1 MEALVQDLRYAF
13 RTLARS
19 PGFTAVAV
27 ITLALGIGATTAVFS
42 VVAGVMLRSLP
53 FPRADRLVDIKQIQQ
68 GYRKPGGGGSTSP
81 LGSYRV
87 WQTTVAFDGM
97 AAYGGDD
104 AVLTGLGDA
113 ERLMT
118 WNVTASFFPLL
129 GARPL
134 LGRAF
139 TPDEDRPG
147 SPPAAVLSFAFWSS
161 RLGGDPH
168 VVGRIVTLDTTSYTV
183 VGVMPSEFR
192 YPADVAIWRNLGA
205 NLSGPAGS
213 RRAHEWSFWVVGRMR
228 PRVNLSQAQ
237 AALDQVTRRAW
248 SSEADV
254 AGTLPVATSLRGW
267 LVRQA
272 RVPLWIML
280 GAVALVLLVACAN
293 VSSLLLA
300 RAMGREHQMAVRVA
314 LGARPRRLVQLL
326 LTESVLLA
334 LAGGALGVLLAL
346 WSVPAFVALA
356 GAELPKIRDLTV
368 NPMVLVAAL
377 GCSLLAGILTGLV
390 PALRAVRSAPGPLLK
405 SAGAGA
411 AGSWR
416 NRPADGLVVA
426 QVTLTLVLLAGAG
439 LLARSFQRLVRLN
452 PGFDPAPVV
461 IAQLRLPA
469 WRYRTP
475 AARLSYVGQAL
486 EQVRGIPGVSEV
498 AAASGIPLAGGAIG
512 SASVPGRSASTSGPN
527 VWITAATPDYFD
539 ALGIPLVRG
548 ERPRAPQTV
557 AIDEAAADAYFPGE
571 DPVGKEITFLGERT
585 RIIAGV
591 VGNIRQQSLDEPPQ
605 PHIYESLVTDPT
617 SYLTVVVRTAGDPR
631 VAVAAVRRTVQ
642 SVDADVPLD
651 RVIPL
656 TALLAESVARQRLY
670 AWLLGSFAAAALL
683 LAGTGMYG
691 IASYAVTRRTREIGI
706 RMALGAERRAVLG
719 LIVGRGVTLTAF
731 GLALGTVGALAG
743 TRVLRSLLFE
753 VAPTDAGVFGAVGAV
768 LTAVAVF
775 ATYIPARRAT
785 KVDPV
790 VALRTE

>member
-1 MEALVQDLRYAF
+1 MDTLLQDLRYAL
-13 RTLARS
+13 RSLAKS

-27 ITLALGIGATTAVFS
+27 LTLALGVGAATAVFS

-53 FPRADRLVDIKQIQQ
+53 FPLADRLVDIKQIQQ
-68 GYRKPGGGGSTSP
+68 EYRRPGSGGSTSP

-87 WQTTVAFDGM
+87 WQNAGAFDGM
-97 AAYGGDD
+97 AAYGADD

-118 WNVTASFFPLL
+118 WNVSADFFTLL
-129 GARPL
+129 GAHPVV
-134 LGRAF
+134 GRAF

-147 SPPAAVLSFAFWSS
+147 SPPVAVLSFAFWSS

-168 VVGRIVTLDTTSYTV
+168 VLGRVVTLDTTRYTV
-183 VGVMPSEFR
+183 VGVMPNEFR
-192 YPADVAIWRNLGA
+192 YPVDVTIWRNLGGY
-205 NLSGPAGS
+205 LSGPAGA
-213 RRAHEWSFWVVGRMR
+213 RRAHEWGFWIVGRMR
-228 PRVNLSQAQ
+228 PRVTLSQAE
-237 AALDQVTRRAW
+237 AALDQVTRQAW
-248 SSEADV
+248 SSEPDV
-254 AGTLPVATSLRGW
+254 AGTLPVATSLKGW
-267 LVRQA
+267 LVRQVRA
-272 RVPLWIML
+272 PMWIML
-280 GAVALVLLVACAN
+280 GAVALVLLVACTN

-300 RAMGREHQMAVRVA
+300 RASGREHQMAVRVA
-314 LGARPRRLVQLL
+314 LGARPRQLVQLL

-346 WSVPAFVALA
+346 WSVPALVALA
-356 GAELPKIRDLTV
+356 GAELPKIFDLTV

-377 GCSLLAGILTGLV
+377 GASLLAGMLTGLV

-405 SAGAGA
+405 SAGGA

-452 PGFDPAPVV
+452 PGFDPSPVV
-461 IAQLRLPA
+461 IVQLRLPD

-475 AARLSYVGQAL
+475 ATQLSYVGQVL
-486 EQVRGIPGVSEV
+486 EQVRGIPGVSEA

-512 SASVPGRSASTSGPN
+512 SASVPGRESSLSGPD
-527 VWITAATPDYFD
+527 VWITAVTSDYFD

-548 ERPRAPQTV
+548 ERPGAPHTV
-557 AIDEAAADAYFPGE
+557 ALDDAAAQAYFPGE
-571 DPVGKEITFLGERT
+571 DPLGKQITYFGTRT
-585 RIIAGV
+585 RVVSGI

-605 PHIYESLVTDPT
+605 PHIYEPLAENPT
-617 SYLTVVVRTAGDPR
+617 SYLQVVARTPGDPAA
-631 VAVAAVRRTVQ
+631 AVASVRQAVQ
-642 SVDADVPLD
+642 AVDANVPLD
-651 RVIPL
+651 RVVPFA
-656 TALLAESVARQRLY
+656 ALMGESIARQRLY
-670 AWLLGSFAAAALL
+670 AWLLGSFATAALL

-719 LIVGRGVTLTAF
+719 LVVGRGLALTAI
-731 GLALGTVGALAG
+731 GVALGMVGAVAS
-743 TRVLRSLLFE
+743 TRILRSVLFE
-753 VAPTDAGVFGAVGAV
+753 VAPTDTGVFGAVVAV
-768 LTAVAVF
+768 LTAVTVL

-785 KVDPV
+785 QVDPM
-790 VALRTE
+790 VALRHE